1 MTHDKKEEIVSK
13 LKWISVLVLA
23 AALVFTLSVVPGCAD
38 TAAPAAEP
46 AATEAAAEPAATE
59 AAEPEVTEAASGEL
73 PEGLKA
79 AYFASTL
86 ENNYHQSDVAWAI
99 KYGKEEYGID
109 VQAFDGKSDNNV
121 MAENVDQVLAIGFD
135 LFSVFVWEGETVKD
149 TVKEIIDGGTATA
162 AFYQGVGDL
171 QIPYNAIS
179 EKEAAFKMGV
189 TAATKWKE
197 FYPDK
202 PIVYACIGWM
212 ENPVTKVERH
222 GPFVEGILSV
232 DPDAEE
238 AGMFDAAEGT
248 EQAYQVAQD
257 LLQARPDVNILYAEA
272 NNLLMGVLPALDEA
286 GRGKAVDGVPL
297 TEIVVSVD
305 APESEIRDIYDPTK
319 ALKITM
325 GLTPKENAMA
335 RIDTLV
341 GIYLGEIPQWELVK
355 VTTFDYYIDYWNV
368 SVEDAVAWFN
378 DQYGGNLGVNE
389 DGTVK

>member
-1 MTHDKKEEIVSK
+1 MTQDKKEEIVSK

-23 AALVFTLSVVPGCAD
+23 AALVFTLSVVPGCAK
-38 TAAPAAEP
+38 TAAPAAAEP
-46 AATEAAAEPAATE
+46 AATEAAAEPAA
-59 AAEPEVTEAASGEL
+59 TEAASGEL

-99 KYGKEEYGID
+99 KYGKEKYGID

-232 DPDAEE
+232 EPDAEE
-238 AGMFDAAEGT
+238 AGMFDAAGGT

-305 APESEIRDIYDPTK
+305 APESEIRDVYDPTK

-325 GLTPKENAMA
+325 GLTPKENAIA

-341 GIYLGEIPQWELVK
+341 GIYLGQIPQWELVEI
-355 VTTFDYYIDYWNV
+355 VTYDYYIDYWNV
-368 SVEDAVAWFN
+368 PVEDAVAWFN
-378 DQYGGNLGVNE
+378 EQYAGNLGINE